1 MSGLFALLHP
11 QLPGGAPHQRLS
23 LALSLSPSLIHT
35 QTTHAGTH
43 ARRHTRTPNA
53 RTHLKRFAACL
64 LFDLG
69 GHECR
74 DIVLPHKRLDSTA
87 IPALPEIDDVPVEPL
102 AIKALLRLY

>member
-23 LALSLSPSLIHT
+23 LALSLSLIHT
-35 QTTHAGTH
+35 HTHTHARTHARTHAHTTHA
-43 ARRHTRTPNA
+43 RTD
-53 RTHLKRFAACL
+53 LKRFAACL